1 MEKDSYAISGI
12 KKAYII
18 SITADD
24 LNKTFIK
31 HGIKNVEEGILGI
44 ANAMCAS
51 PSWALIKDAIIVARI
66 HVDPVLGVI
75 GSFEKKEM
83 RQFEVL
89 QLKLNGFLHRLK
101 YINYSQAEDDCEMLA
116 SRLLDAFGRAE
127 IKKFI
132 FAGIP
137 RGGLIVL
144 GMLSY
149 MLDLDHSQL
158 TPSYDLNT
166 PLVVVDDCVMSGRR
180 FWGYLKQCKHNTIV
194 FSHLYSHPKLR
205 EKIADSEPRVISCIS
220 ARDIVD
226 YPSKKSQWHEGPEG
240 KQYWLGKTEYICFPW
255 NEPDST
261 FYNPISGQVESGFRF
276 MPPELC
282 IKNRLAD
289 RSRYDRLQIQD
300 EGKGPLKPS
309 LNIIYGIL
317 GSEIV
322 VVDIEKNKSFSLDGM
337 SAKIWKAIIKFGNVP
352 DILET
357 LLKKY
362 NVNKKKLETDVNTFV
377 NDLVR
382 RGILVTE

>member
-31 HGIKNVEEGILGI
+31 NGIKNVEEGILGI

-66 HVDPVLGVI
+66 HADPVLGVI
-75 GSFEKKEM
+75 GNFEKKEM

-149 MLDLDHSQL
+149 ILDLDHSQL

-205 EKIADSEPRVISCIS
+205 EKIVDSEPRVISCIS

-226 YPSKKSQWHEGPEG
+226 YSFKKRQWHEGPEG
-240 KQYWLGKTEYICFPW
+240 KQYWPGKTEYICFPW

-309 LNIIYGIL
+309 LNIIYGTL
-317 GSEIV
+317 GSEII
-322 VVDIEKNKSFSLDGM
+322 VVDIEKNKSVSLDGI

-362 NVNKKKLETDVNTFV
+362 NVNKTKLETDVNTFV